1 MGCGRLVD
9 SKWSRDPCFTCFK
22 KVNPERAKVIE
33 ARLAAE
39 REATFAALRPN
50 LELKRAEAKEMA
62 ERAKKAHKAR
72 VAFLTGECWTE
83 AGMVVDGRTRMQCCY
98 GDCRASH
105 AGNGFCRSHQPPAD
119 KLKSAVQA
127 AKSVM
132 EKRAG

>member
-1 MGCGRLVD
+1 
-9 SKWSRDPCFTCFK
+9 
-22 KVNPERAKVIE
+22 
-33 ARLAAE
+33 
-39 REATFAALRPN
+39 
-50 LELKRAEAKEMA
+50 MA

-72 VAFLTGECWTE
+72 VAFLSGECWTE